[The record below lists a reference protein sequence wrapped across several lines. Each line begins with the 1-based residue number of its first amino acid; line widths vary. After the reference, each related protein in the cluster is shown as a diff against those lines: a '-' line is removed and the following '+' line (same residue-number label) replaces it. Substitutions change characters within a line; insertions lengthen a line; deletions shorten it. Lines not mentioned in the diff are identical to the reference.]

1 MSFKSLQLNRT
12 YNSTNVN
19 IIKNVINDILKDTVK
34 YDREVGFFSSS
45 WLKEVAHGLSHFI
58 GLNNGK
64 ARIITSI
71 KLSEQDREVFYNSAN
86 VDEDIENRINQVI
99 QNSIEDLEKQLEY
112 DTLNIL
118 GTLVKSNIL
127 EFKFAIP
134 VGSLQGGMFHS
145 KISIF
150 YDNENNHIVISGSQ
164 NDSYQASI
172 NEETVTLFT
181 NFGEGKLYALDLI
194 ETFEKK
200 WNNNIKN
207 LKIYTLPETIKNNII
222 QLATDYSNSSI
233 YTINNKK
240 HMKQERILRDY
251 QAEAIDEWTRNH
263 YIGFFEMATGAGKTF
278 TAISATKILYEK
290 YSKIAMI
297 VIVPYQ
303 HLAQQ
308 WIKELKD
315 MDYKPIACFGSI
327 NLWEN
332 NLHNK
337 INMYINGFEKKLCIV
352 TLYASAS
359 RDEFQDIINTRLKNI
374 DYLLIADEAHNTG
387 SPMYRKTLFSSAKF
401 RIGLSA
407 TPIRWYDD
415 IGTNIIKDY
424 FKKTVIEYPI
434 ERAIKENKL
443 TPYYYEPI
451 LIDLTEDELEE
462 FIELSDKISNL
473 TIINDKT
480 EFDNELLKK
489 LLIKR
494 SMVIAKAENKKIS
507 LQKLVKEHIKKCH
520 ENYEEYKYNIF
531 YVANEQTKC
540 ITKILSDIGL
550 KVHEFVGTMNMQER
564 ASVIQSFSN
573 GEIDGIVAIK
583 CLDEGVDIPA
593 TKRAYILSSTTNP
606 KEFIQRR
613 GRILRIYSNKIRAY
627 IYDFMVGPWK
637 LINNVEDKYLKKLLI
652 RELPRF
658 AEFNSCA
665 ENKASNRQL
674 LASYCEHYGFIDE
687 LDKTPYDIYNES
699 KLLIEDNDL
708 YGDYDG

>member
-207 LKIYTLPETIKNNII
+207 LKIYTLPETIKKNII

-233 YTINNKK
+233 NTINNKN

-251 QAEAIDEWTRNH
+251 QSKAIDEWTRNH

-278 TAISATKILYEK
+278 TAISATKLLYEK

-387 SPMYRKTLFSSAKF
+387 SLMYRKTLFNSAKF

-434 ERAIKENKL
+434 EKAIKENKL

-451 LIDLTEDELEE
+451 LVDLTEDELEE
-462 FIELSDKISNL
+462 FIELSDKISRL
-473 TIINDKT
+473 TIMNDKT
-480 EFDNELLKK
+480 ESDNELLKK

-507 LQKLVKEHIKKCH
+507 LQKLVKEHKKKCH

-540 ITKILSDIGL
+540 VTKILSDIGL

-564 ASVIQSFSN
+564 ANVIQSFSN

-637 LINNVEDKYLKKLLI
+637 FINNVEDKYLKKLLM

>member
-86 VDEDIENRINQVI
+86 VDEDIENRINQII

-181 NFGEGKLYALDLI
+181 SFGEGKLYALDLI

-207 LKIYTLPETIKNNII
+207 LKIYTLPETIKKNII

-240 HMKQERILRDY
+240 HMKQERILRNY
-251 QAEAIDEWTRNH
+251 QSEAIDEWTRNH

-387 SPMYRKTLFSSAKF
+387 SLMYRKTLFSSAKF

-494 SMVIAKAENKKIS
+494 SMIIAKAENKKIS

-564 ASVIQSFSN
+564 TSVIQSFSN

>member
-359 RDEFQDIINTRLKNI
+359 RDEFQNIINTRLKNI
-374 DYLLIADEAHNTG
+374 DYLIIADEAHNTG
-387 SPMYRKTLFSSAKF
+387 SSMYRKTLFSSAKF

>member
-207 LKIYTLPETIKNNII
+207 LKIYTLPETIKKNII

-233 YTINNKK
+233 NTINNKN

-251 QAEAIDEWTRNH
+251 QSKAIDEWTRNH

-278 TAISATKILYEK
+278 TAISATKLLYEK

-387 SPMYRKTLFSSAKF
+387 SLMYRKTLFNSAKF

-415 IGTNIIKDY
+415 NGTQLIKDY

-434 ERAIKENKL
+434 EKAIKENKL

-451 LIDLTEDELEE
+451 LVDLTEDELEE
-462 FIELSDKISNL
+462 FIELSDNISRL
-473 TIINDKT
+473 TIMNDKT
-480 EFDNELLKK
+480 ESDNELLKK

-507 LQKLVKEHIKKCH
+507 LQKLVKEHKKKCH

-540 ITKILSDIGL
+540 VTKILSDIGL

-564 ASVIQSFSN
+564 ANVIQSFSN

-593 TKRAYILSSTTNP
+593 TKRAYILSSTSNP

-613 GRILRIYSNKIRAY
+613 GRILRIFSNKIRAY

-637 LINNVEDKYLKKLLI
+637 FINNVEDKYLKKLLM

>member
-12 YNSTNVN
+12 YNSTNIN

-45 WLKEVAHGLSHFI
+45 WIKEVAHGLSHFI

-86 VDEDIENRINQVI
+86 VDKDIENRINQVI
-99 QNSIEDLEKQLEY
+99 QSSIEDLEKQLEY

-145 KISIF
+145 KIYIF
-150 YDNENNHIVISGSQ
+150 YDNENNHIVMSGSQ

-207 LKIYTLPETIKNNII
+207 LKIYTLPETIKKNII

-251 QAEAIDEWTRNH
+251 QSEAIDEWARNH

-387 SPMYRKTLFSSAKF
+387 SLMYRKTLFNSAKF

-415 IGTNIIKDY
+415 NGTQLIKDY

-434 ERAIKENKL
+434 EKAIKENKL

-451 LIDLTEDELEE
+451 LVDLTEDELEE
-462 FIELSDKISNL
+462 FIELSDKISRL
-473 TIINDKT
+473 TIMNDKT
-480 EFDNELLKK
+480 ESDNELLKK

-494 SMVIAKAENKKIS
+494 SMVIAKAENKKMS
-507 LQKLVKEHIKKCH
+507 LQKLVKEHKKKCH

-540 ITKILSDIGL
+540 VTKILSDIGL

-564 ASVIQSFSN
+564 ANVIQSFSN

-637 LINNVEDKYLKKLLI
+637 FINNVEDKYLKKLLM

>member
-172 NEETVTLFT
+172 NEETVTIFT

-207 LKIYTLPETIKNNII
+207 LKIYTLPETIKKNII

-233 YTINNKK
+233 NTINNKN

-251 QAEAIDEWTRNH
+251 QSKAIDEWTRNH

-278 TAISATKILYEK
+278 TAISATKLLYEK

-387 SPMYRKTLFSSAKF
+387 SLMYRKTLFNSAKF

-415 IGTNIIKDY
+415 NGTQLIKDY

-434 ERAIKENKL
+434 EKAIKENKL

-451 LIDLTEDELEE
+451 LVDLTEDELEK
-462 FIELSDKISNL
+462 FIELSDNISRL
-473 TIINDKT
+473 TIMNDKT
-480 EFDNELLKK
+480 ESDNELLKK

-507 LQKLVKEHIKKCH
+507 LQKLVKEHKKKCH

-540 ITKILSDIGL
+540 VTKILSDIGL

-564 ASVIQSFSN
+564 ANVIQSFSN

-593 TKRAYILSSTTNP
+593 TKRAYILSSTSNP

-613 GRILRIYSNKIRAY
+613 GRILRIFSNKIRAY

-637 LINNVEDKYLKKLLI
+637 FINNVEDKYLKKLLM

>member
-12 YNSTNVN
+12 YNSTNIN

-45 WLKEVAHGLSHFI
+45 WIKEVAHGLSHFI

-86 VDEDIENRINQVI
+86 VDKDIENRINQVI
-99 QNSIEDLEKQLEY
+99 QSSIEDLEKQLEY

-150 YDNENNHIVISGSQ
+150 YDNENNHIVMSGSQ

-207 LKIYTLPETIKNNII
+207 LKIYTLPETIKKNII

-251 QAEAIDEWTRNH
+251 QSEAIDEWARNH

-387 SPMYRKTLFSSAKF
+387 SLMYRKTLFNSAKF

-415 IGTNIIKDY
+415 TGTQLIKDY

-434 ERAIKENKL
+434 EKAIKENKL

-451 LIDLTEDELEE
+451 LVDLTEDELEE
-462 FIELSDKISNL
+462 FIELSDKISRL
-473 TIINDKT
+473 TIMNDKT
-480 EFDNELLKK
+480 ESDNELLKK

-494 SMVIAKAENKKIS
+494 SMVIAKAENKKMS
-507 LQKLVKEHIKKCH
+507 LQKLVKEHKKKCH

-540 ITKILSDIGL
+540 VTKILSDIGL

-564 ASVIQSFSN
+564 ANVIQSFSN

-637 LINNVEDKYLKKLLI
+637 FINNVEDKYLKKLLM

>member
-434 ERAIKENKL
+434 EKAIKENKL

-507 LQKLVKEHIKKCH
+507 LQKLVKVHIKKCH

>member
-207 LKIYTLPETIKNNII
+207 LKIYTLPETIKKNII

-233 YTINNKK
+233 NTINNKN

-251 QAEAIDEWTRNH
+251 QSKAIDEWTRNH

-278 TAISATKILYEK
+278 TAISATKLLYEK

-387 SPMYRKTLFSSAKF
+387 SLMYRKTLFNSAKF

-434 ERAIKENKL
+434 EKAIKENKL

-451 LIDLTEDELEE
+451 LVDLTEDELEE
-462 FIELSDKISNL
+462 FIELSDNISRL
-473 TIINDKT
+473 TIMNDKT
-480 EFDNELLKK
+480 ESDNELLKK

-507 LQKLVKEHIKKCH
+507 LQKLVKEHKKKCH

-540 ITKILSDIGL
+540 VTKILSDIGL

-564 ASVIQSFSN
+564 ANVIQSFSN

-637 LINNVEDKYLKKLLI
+637 FINNVEDKYLKKLLM

>member
-434 ERAIKENKL
+434 EKAIKENKL

-451 LIDLTEDELEE
+451 LVDLTEDELEE
-462 FIELSDKISNL
+462 FIELSDNISRL
-473 TIINDKT
+473 TIMNDKT
-480 EFDNELLKK
+480 ESDNELLKK

-507 LQKLVKEHIKKCH
+507 LQKLVKEHKKKCH

-540 ITKILSDIGL
+540 VTKILSDIGL

-564 ASVIQSFSN
+564 ANVIQSFSN

-593 TKRAYILSSTTNP
+593 TKRAYILSSTSNP

-613 GRILRIYSNKIRAY
+613 GRILRIFSNKIRAY

-637 LINNVEDKYLKKLLI
+637 FINNVEDKYLKKLLM

>member
-12 YNSTNVN
+12 YNSTNIN
-19 IIKNVINDILKDTVK
+19 IIKNVINDILKYTVK

-45 WLKEVAHGLSHFI
+45 WIKEVAHGLSHFI

-86 VDEDIENRINQVI
+86 VDKDIEHRINQVI

-150 YDNENNHIVISGSQ
+150 YDNENNHIVMSGSQ

-207 LKIYTLPETIKNNII
+207 LKIYTLPETIKKNII

-240 HMKQERILRDY
+240 HMKQERILRNY
-251 QAEAIDEWTRNH
+251 QSEAIDEWARNH

-387 SPMYRKTLFSSAKF
+387 SLMYRKTLFNSAKF

-415 IGTNIIKDY
+415 NGTQLIKDY

-434 ERAIKENKL
+434 EKAIKENKL

-451 LIDLTEDELEE
+451 LVDLTEDELEE
-462 FIELSDKISNL
+462 FIELSDKISRL
-473 TIINDKT
+473 TIMNDKT
-480 EFDNELLKK
+480 ESDNELLKK

-507 LQKLVKEHIKKCH
+507 LQKLVKEHKKKCH

-540 ITKILSDIGL
+540 VTKILSDIGL

-564 ASVIQSFSN
+564 ANVIQSFSN

-593 TKRAYILSSTTNP
+593 TKRAYILSSTSNP

-613 GRILRIYSNKIRAY
+613 GRILRIFSNKIRAY

-637 LINNVEDKYLKKLLI
+637 FINNVEDKYLKKLLM

>member
-172 NEETVTLFT
+172 NEETVTIFT

-207 LKIYTLPETIKNNII
+207 LKIYTLPETIKKNII

-233 YTINNKK
+233 NTINNKN

-251 QAEAIDEWTRNH
+251 QSKAIDEWTRNH

-278 TAISATKILYEK
+278 TAISATKLLYEK

-387 SPMYRKTLFSSAKF
+387 SLMYRKTLFNSAKF

-415 IGTNIIKDY
+415 NGTQLIKDY

-434 ERAIKENKL
+434 EKAIKENKL

-451 LIDLTEDELEE
+451 LVDLTEDELEE
-462 FIELSDKISNL
+462 FIELSDNISRL
-473 TIINDKT
+473 TIMNDKT
-480 EFDNELLKK
+480 ESDNELLKK

-507 LQKLVKEHIKKCH
+507 LQKLVKEHKKKCH

-540 ITKILSDIGL
+540 VTKILSDIGL

-564 ASVIQSFSN
+564 ANVIQSFSN

-593 TKRAYILSSTTNP
+593 TKRAYILSSTSNP

-613 GRILRIYSNKIRAY
+613 GRILRIFSNKIRAY

-637 LINNVEDKYLKKLLI
+637 FINNVEDKYLKKLLM

>member
-172 NEETVTLFT
+172 NEETVTIFT

-207 LKIYTLPETIKNNII
+207 LKIYTLPETIKKNII

-233 YTINNKK
+233 NTINNKN

-251 QAEAIDEWTRNH
+251 QSKAIDEWTRNH

-278 TAISATKILYEK
+278 TAISATKLLYEK

-374 DYLLIADEAHNTG
+374 DYLLIADEAYNTG
-387 SPMYRKTLFSSAKF
+387 SLMYRKTLFNSAKF

-415 IGTNIIKDY
+415 NGTQLIKDY

-434 ERAIKENKL
+434 EKAIKENKL

-451 LIDLTEDELEE
+451 LVDLTEDELEE
-462 FIELSDKISNL
+462 FIELSDNISRL
-473 TIINDKT
+473 TIMNDKT
-480 EFDNELLKK
+480 ESDNELLKK

-507 LQKLVKEHIKKCH
+507 LQKLVKEHKKKCH

-540 ITKILSDIGL
+540 VTKILSDIGL

-564 ASVIQSFSN
+564 ANVIQSFSN

-593 TKRAYILSSTTNP
+593 TKRAYILSSTSNP

-613 GRILRIYSNKIRAY
+613 GRILRIFSNKIRAY

-637 LINNVEDKYLKKLLI
+637 FINNVEDKYLKKLLM

>member
-181 NFGEGKLYALDLI
+181 SFGEGKLYALDLI

-207 LKIYTLPETIKNNII
+207 LKIYTLPETIKKNII
-222 QLATDYSNSSI
+222 QLATDYSNFSI

-251 QAEAIDEWTRNH
+251 QSEAIDEWTRNH

-494 SMVIAKAENKKIS
+494 SMIIAKAENKKIS

-564 ASVIQSFSN
+564 TSVIQSFSN

-665 ENKASNRQL
+665 ENKARNRQL
-674 LASYCEHYGFIDE
+674 LASYCELYGFIDE